1 MRFSHTVSTVRKSHA
16 TVLEACW
23 ARNCRSAGSGGLP
36 EDGCRIEPTPSGPAP
51 GAKYT
56 SEISIGPPS
65 FNRRNEDDYETWSQ
79 GKSRKRTLHAHKH
92 DLTGPPDSAAAFPS
106 TG

>member
-1 MRFSHTVSTVRKSHA
+1 MPPCLKPAGRGTAALRAVA
-16 TVLEACW
+16 AC
-23 ARNCRSAGSGGLP
+23 P

-79 GKSRKRTLHAHKH
+79 GKSSKRTLHAHKH